1 MTARAKNTHQDK
13 GLVLVLQDL
22 HASAPAQL
30 RSKSSDEAAHDYC
43 WSALVLSAAFGFRVS
58 PGVTTIFTTRRLG
71 GHCPSSLLKSGVGV
85 SRAYSLHGV
94 NCVTI

>member
-1 MTARAKNTHQDK
+1 M
-13 GLVLVLQDL
+13 LVLQDL

-30 RSKSSDEAAHDYC
+30 RWESSDEAAHDYC

-58 PGVTTIFTTRRLG
+58 PGHDYYLYYVASVDTVPHL
-71 GHCPSSLLKSGVGV
+71 PKSWVIV
-85 SRAYSLHGV
+85 SQAHSLHGV